1 MQAIVLNELVHFNSE
16 NVQLFEDI
24 KFSSGVCTL
33 LFDAIKFGNTE
44 FLIKLIRSYPNIIWK
59 KDNETQSLFHMAV
72 INRQESVLNLLYET
86 VAVKEIIIAY
96 VDDSKQNILHLAGK
110 LAPPSRLNIVTGA
123 ALQMQRELLWFKVSV
138 YIISISISCCTCQYT
153 LKTVG
158 GRKDCASISEHGE
171 SC

>member
-1 MQAIVLNELVHFNSE
+1 MVHFDLE

-24 KFSSGVCTL
+24 QFSSDVCTL

-44 FLIKLIRSYPNIIWK
+44 FLVKLIRSYPNFIWK
-59 KDNETQSLFHMAV
+59 KDNETQRLFHMVV

-123 ALQMQRELLWFKVSV
+123 ALQMQWELLWFKVSV
-138 YIISISISCCTCQYT
+138 YIISISISCCTYQYT

-158 GRKDCASISEHGE
+158 GREDCASISEHGE
-171 SC
+171 

>member
-33 LFDAIKFGNTE
+33 LFDAAKFGNTE

-72 INRQESVLNLLYET
+72 INRQESVLNLL
-86 VAVKEIIIAY
+86 VLIIVYFLSCHAHY
-96 VDDSKQNILHLAGK
+96 FSSVFQILRIDK
-110 LAPPSRLNIVTGA
+110 F
-123 ALQMQRELLWFKVSV
+123 QRMVF
-138 YIISISISCCTCQYT
+138 
-153 LKTVG
+153 
-158 GRKDCASISEHGE
+158 
-171 SC
+171 